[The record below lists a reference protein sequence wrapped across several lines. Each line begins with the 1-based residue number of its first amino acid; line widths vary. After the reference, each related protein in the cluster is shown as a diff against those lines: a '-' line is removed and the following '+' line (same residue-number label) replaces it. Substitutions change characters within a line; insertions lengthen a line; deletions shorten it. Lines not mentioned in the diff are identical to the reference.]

1 MNSRFHIHP
10 KVRLICTKL
19 GSLLLLFQ
27 RSPIVQI
34 IMPEARVMSTTGV
47 GELVKWTVATVAGLG
62 VYDTVAGATALV
74 QIAPTPVV
82 VPVPATS
89 GSAFTMTMQVTGAP
103 GDPGSWQVTGTLPT
117 GIVKSN
123 TGAFFTLSGTPTSTG
138 SFPFT
143 LTAWELSGNS
153 GGSVSKAFTISVA
166 AGAVVLPSVTTS
178 SSASIATTSATLGGN
193 VTSAGGGTITA
204 RGVVYSITATNAN
217 PLIGGAGV
225 TQVAGTAS
233 TGVFTISA
241 TGLTPGTAYSFKAFA
256 TNSAGTT
263 YTAPVA
269 TFNTLI
275 AVPTITT
282 PTNAT
287 ITTTSVTLGGNVT
300 NAGGGTIT
308 TRGVVYSVT
317 ASNADPLIGGAG
329 VTQVPGTA
337 STGIFTINAT
347 GLAPGTAYSFKAY
360 ATNSAGTTYT
370 APVTTF
376 NTLIAV
382 PTITTPT
389 NATITTTSATLGGN
403 VTNAGGGTIT
413 ARGVV
418 YSVTASNADPLIGGT
433 GVTQVAATASTGVFT
448 ISATGLAPGTTYS
461 FKAYATNSAG
471 TTYTTPVATFNTVA
485 TAPTVTAPTS
495 TPSASVS
502 NTSPTTSAT
511 LGGTVMDDGGATI
524 TERGVVYSLTSANMD
539 PLINGANVN
548 KLATTGT
555 TGVFTV
561 SAIGLSKGT
570 DYSFKA
576 YATNSMGTTYS
587 SPVSTFLT
595 LADPLGTFTTWQ
607 GSQFNSSQMADPAIS
622 GPTADPDGDGI
633 TNENEYILGLS
644 PLNRDPSPAP
654 AISPIAR
661 PFTLSF
667 LAKSASGS
675 GYAGKTRHYAL
686 EATDSLS
693 VGSWT
698 PPVGYSDV
706 IASDQTVTYSESPV
720 DPAPGSAKF
729 YRLKV
734 WLAP

>member
-287 ITTTSVTLGGNVT
+287 ITTTSV
-300 NAGGGTIT
+300 
-308 TRGVVYSVT
+308 
-317 ASNADPLIGGAG
+317 
-329 VTQVPGTA
+329 
-337 STGIFTINAT
+337 
-347 GLAPGTAYSFKAY
+347 
-360 ATNSAGTTYT
+360 
-370 APVTTF
+370 
-376 NTLIAV
+376 
-382 PTITTPT
+382 
-389 NATITTTSATLGGN
+389 TLGGN